1 MSREKNL
8 GDHLEERPLT
18 FKGRGSAISPD
29 SRFLEWQRAAFDD
42 GWGDSEPIAPPT
54 TTVAIDATRTVITH
68 NQSPDVPFNRSINP
82 YRGCEHGCAYCFAR
96 PSHAWLGLSPGL
108 DFETRLVAKPDAA
121 ELLVKELA
129 APNYQCETIAL
140 GVNTDA
146 YQPIERKL
154 GITREVLQV
163 LADCRHPVV
172 MITKSA
178 LIERDIDM
186 LSRLAQDQLV
196 QVMFSVTTL
205 DAQTARTLEPRAASP
220 ARRLDAIETLSRA
233 GVPVGV
239 LFAPLIPALN
249 DHEMEAVLAAA
260 ADRGARTAGYVLL
273 RLPGEVR
280 PIFEDWLNRHAP
292 DKAAHVMS
300 LVRQLRDGRTNDP
313 RFGHRMRGSGPLAA
327 LYRQRFAL
335 ACRRYAL
342 DTRHT
347 ALDTSRFAP
356 PVLPGQQRSLF

>member
-1 MSREKNL
+1 MS
-8 GDHLEERPLT
+8 PT
-18 FKGRGSAISPD
+18 TIKGRGSALTLD
-29 SRFLEWQRAAFDD
+29 SRFLDWQREAFDD
-42 GWGDSEPIAPPT
+42 GWSDDTPVAAPA
-54 TTVAIDATRTVITH
+54 TTVAIDTTRTVITH
-68 NQSPDVPFNRSINP
+68 NQSPDVPFDRSINP

-108 DFETRLVAKPDAA
+108 DFETKLVAKPDAA

-129 APNYQCETIAL
+129 APNYRCEPIAL

-154 GITREVLQV
+154 GITREILRV

-172 MITKSA
+172 LITKSA
-178 LIERDIDM
+178 LIERDIDL
-186 LSRLAQDQLV
+186 LSRLAQDHLV
-196 QVMFSVTTL
+196 QVMFSITTL
-205 DAQTARTLEPRAASP
+205 DAELARTLEPRAASP
-220 ARRLDAIETLSRA
+220 SRRLQAVETLSRA

-260 ADRGARTAGYVLL
+260 AEHGATTAGYVLL

-280 PIFEDWLNRHAP
+280 QIFEDWLTQHVP
-292 DKAAHVMS
+292 DKAAHVMN
-300 LVRQLRDGRTNDP
+300 LVRQLRLGRVNDP

-335 ACRRYAL
+335 ACRRHAL
-342 DTRHT
+342 SARHDV
-347 ALDTSRFAP
+347 LDRTCFVP
-356 PVLPGQQRSLF
+356 PVPRGAQQSLF